1 MIDKRLALPMAA
13 IGLVLVEGLAV
24 SLALVAPDRLRTA
37 LVAGLALPAMWA
49 AAELLFRGDKTQ
61 PRFAL
66 AVAAILLAAP
76 LGSHLAKALGWIAT
90 GDGDLSSRLFGIAG
104 GLILAAYGNVIP
116 RQLDRY
122 DPVKRDPARWQRLQR
137 RAGWA
142 FTLAGLAC
150 ALIYVL
156 LPVKAAALWST
167 LPVVA
172 AILVVLPMIVICLRG
187 RKA

>member
-1 MIDKRLALPMAA
+1 MIDKRLALPLAV

-24 SLALVAPDRLRTA
+24 SLALVAPGKLRTA
-37 LVAGLALPAMWA
+37 LVAGLALPLMWA

-61 PRFAL
+61 PRFAI
-66 AVAAILLAAP
+66 AVAALLLAVP
-76 LGSHLAKALGWIAT
+76 LGGQLAKMLGWIAA
-90 GDGDLSSRLFGIAG
+90 GESDLSARLFGIAG

-137 RAGWA
+137 RGAWA

-150 ALIYVL
+150 ATIYVL
-156 LPVKAAALWST
+156 LPVRVAALWST
-167 LPVVA
+167 IPVIA
-172 AILVVLPMIVICLRG
+172 AMLVVLPMILICLRG